1 MHWGP
6 NPYMTPVPRF
16 SPTERT
22 PMTRSSSL
30 NQIRSHFL
38 DYFAADGH
46 EKVQSAPLVPQN
58 DPTLLFVNAGMVP
71 FKNVF
76 TGQETRAYKRAAS
89 AQKCVRAGGKHND
102 LDNVGYTARH
112 HTFFE
117 MMGNFSFG
125 DYFKEHAIERAWN
138 LVTKEFGIPADR
150 LMATV
155 YIDDDEAFDLW
166 KKIAGLPESRITRIA
181 GSDNFWSMGDT
192 GPCGPCTEIFYDHGD
207 HIWGGPPGTPDEDG
221 DRWVEIWNLVFMQYE
236 QQADGSRSLLPK
248 PSIDT
253 GMGLERVAAV
263 LQGVH
268 SNYETDLFRT
278 LIAASEHETNTAAEG
293 DRAPSHRVIADHLRS
308 SSFLIA
314 DGVTPSNEG
323 RGYVLRRIMRRAMRH
338 AHLLGA
344 ADPLMHRLVPTL
356 VAEMGEAYPELRRA
370 EAFIT
375 DTLKQEEIRFRTT
388 LGRGMGLL
396 EDASKDL
403 GEGGVLSGQTA
414 FTLYDTYGFPLD
426 LTQDEARRRGFTVD
440 TDAFDAAMEAQKAR
454 SREHWTGSG
463 QTASTGEWL
472 ALRERLGPTVFTGYD
487 AVEGSGEVLA
497 IVRDGASVDE
507 LGAGETAEVLFD
519 QTPFYGEGGGQ
530 AGDRGEIEWTDATGQ
545 QGSATVLDVQ
555 KHAGDLFAHRIEV
568 TSGTLAIGARAQLR
582 SAPDA
587 RLTTRANHS
596 AAHLLHK
603 ALANVLGGH
612 VAQKGQMVDA
622 ERLRFDFSHNAP
634 VTEDELARMEDE
646 VNAVI
651 RQNLP
656 AETKMM
662 APQEAIEAGAVA
674 LFGEKYGDEVRV
686 LTLGR
691 SLTEADKPYS
701 VELCGGTHVA
711 RTGDIALFKI
721 VSETGIAAGVRRIEA
736 LTGEAARQYLLAQA
750 GVAKSLAQ
758 SFKVQPADVPAR
770 VEALTADRR
779 ALEKQVAELKKQLA
793 LGGGGSA
800 NAAPEEINGVKLIA
814 RVLDGV
820 DGKGLRGVAEDF
832 RKQVGSGVVALIG
845 VTEGKA
851 AITVAVTSDMAG
863 KVNAADLARAA
874 VIAMGGQG
882 AGGKPDFAQGG
893 APNGSK
899 AEDGLAAVRTALAG

>member
-1 MHWGP
+1 M
-6 NPYMTPVPRF
+6 
-16 SPTERT
+16 
-22 PMTRSSSL
+22 SSL
-30 NQIRSHFL
+30 NQIRSSFL

-46 EKVQSAPLVPQN
+46 ERVQSAPLVPQN

-76 TGQETRAYKRAAS
+76 TGQETRSYKRAAS

-344 ADPLMHRLVPTL
+344 ADPLMHKLVPTL

-440 TDAFDAAMEAQKAR
+440 TEAFDAAMEAQRSR

-463 QTASTGEWL
+463 QTVSAGEWL

-497 IVRDGASVDE
+497 IVRDGASVDD
-507 LGAGETAEVLFD
+507 LSPGETAEVLFD

-691 SLTEADKPYS
+691 SLIDDKPYS

-793 LGGGGSA
+793 LGGGGGSA

-851 AITVAVTSDMAG
+851 AITVAVTSDMTG

-893 APNGSK
+893 APDGSK